1 MFGCFSLSLSSP
13 RMRSLVFFFW
23 RVAWETAGS
32 GGMKIE
38 WENGQLASFIWDVLA
53 VWNELETNRGI
64 WPTQEEAL
72 TNIKWEAYI
81 KQATTMSTYWWEN
94 PDKGWLWSMIFPW
107 NVAGA
112 PVEPAP
118 TTNEELTHGTKPAP
132 SFTHW
137 RDYQWWLDLLL
148 YPMSNVPDIH
158 RASLPVPFDELL
170 SRSTCHKL
178 GKFSQAFSPDV
189 PLKMGH
195 GSSPR
200 CIAIIFSIIVLT

>member
-13 RMRSLVFFFW
+13 RMRSLVFVFFLARCVGNSRKW
-23 RVAWETAGS
+23 WNE
-32 GGMKIE
+32 IE
-38 WENGQLASFIWDVLA
+38 WENGQLASLIWDVLA

-81 KQATTMSTYWWEN
+81 KQATTMSTYWWED

-132 SFTHW
+132 SFTVGEITSDDW
-137 RDYQWWLDLLL
+137 TSFFTQC
-148 YPMSNVPDIH
+148 PMSLIFIG
-158 RASLPVPFDELL
+158 PVCQSPSMNFCPVQLAI
-170 SRSTCHKL
+170 SW
-178 GKFSQAFSPDV
+178 GKF
-189 PLKMGH
+189 
-195 GSSPR
+195 PR
-200 CIAIIFSIIVLT
+200 LSAQMFR